1 MNDATMSPPPPPPR
15 TFLGRFFYN
24 NFRAVEENE
33 EPFILQVYT
42 GRERVTPLPYPLPP
56 QTDAEKRFCRDDLEI
71 EALDQHN
78 YDFIAEILNSGQ
90 CTNQF
95 HA

>member
-1 MNDATMSPPPPPPR
+1 MKSHSFSRCTRAESVSPPSP
-15 TFLGRFFYN
+15 
-24 NFRAVEENE
+24 
-33 EPFILQVYT
+33 
-42 GRERVTPLPYPLPP
+42 TPSPP